1 MPASSSSSSSLA
13 SPDAGGGDDGLSVSG
28 VAAAGGGGPRG
39 PRPLAQA
46 LLTAEQAY
54 DLLADK
60 LSSRFSTVR
69 KAFLLNK
76 GNSKPSGEAG
86 SNSIDR
92 KQFRDAVERMGLDMS
107 GEEFRKLWRR
117 FDVSGD
123 GSISY
128 AEFNN
133 QLGYMV
139 SPPCMGES
147 RASSGRRSPQICN
160 GGRRGPQVRTGRR
173 RGLRSAPVDGAT
185 RDPRR
190 RATRSAI
197 RTGGRR
203 VPQSA
208 SASDATCQSAPDV
221 SNKSGNLSHA
231 PQAFR

>member
-1 MPASSSSSSSLA
+1 MPASSSA
-13 SPDAGGGDDGLSVSG
+13 SPDAGGDDGLSVGG

-147 RASSGRRSPQICN
+147 RASSEQLTRFI
-160 GGRRGPQVRTGRR
+160 RTVSEPALFRTVLTETDTFSHARR
-173 RGLRSAPVDGAT
+173 RPSDESARDAQDARLAEAKFRCGGEEEGHGHRGDLQGLRHGRIWQDQPSRIHPG
-185 RDPRR
+185 
-190 RATRSAI
+190 RA
-197 RTGGRR
+197 
-203 VPQSA
+203 
-208 SASDATCQSAPDV
+208 
-221 SNKSGNLSHA
+221 
-231 PQAFR
+231 

>member
-1 MPASSSSSSSLA
+1 MPASSSA
-13 SPDAGGGDDGLSVSG
+13 SPDAGGDDGLSVGG

-133 QLGYMV
+133 QLG
-139 SPPCMGES
+139 ERERRS
-147 RASSGRRSPQICN
+147 RRWRGARLGRDQSGRRAARGAAPR
-160 GGRRGPQVRTGRR
+160 GGGGGGGARGRRQRR
-173 RGLRSAPVDGAT
+173 CW
-185 RDPRR
+185 RR
-190 RATRSAI
+190 
-197 RTGGRR
+197 
-203 VPQSA
+203 
-208 SASDATCQSAPDV
+208 C
-221 SNKSGNLSHA
+221 
-231 PQAFR
+231 